1 MEPIVIVTK
10 KTKASKKLI
19 KLLSDKLNFI
29 EINNEDEIE
38 SRLHEI
44 NPSWVFFTH
53 WSKIVPE
60 SIFNTFRCVV
70 MHTSNLPKDRGGS
83 PLQNQIVKGVL
94 FSQINA
100 IEMKSSIDSGKIY
113 CSKEISLQGSLN
125 DIIGMLTVACVDLI
139 IECVENNPTP
149 VNQKG
154 TPTINKRKLD
164 NHLKL
169 NCTLEHV
176 YDQIR
181 MLDGDDYPRTH
192 LDIEGFR
199 FEFSRACLSEESI
212 LTDVKI
218 FKIDE

>member
-1 MEPIVIVTK
+1 MSKILILEAHPDDETIGCGGTIRKFHEEGHHIELLTFTDGESARGENKINRNKVTK
-10 KTKASKKLI
+10 DVAQILGINRHNYADFPDNAMDQVSFLDVVK
-19 KLLSDKLNFI
+19 FI
-29 EINNEDEIE
+29 EEHVDYYPDII
-38 SRLHEI
+38 
-44 NPSWVFFTH
+44 FTH
-53 WSKIVPE
+53 
-60 SIFNTFRCVV
+60 
-70 MHTSNLPKDRGGS
+70 
-83 PLQNQIVKGVL
+83 
-94 FSQINA
+94 
-100 IEMKSSIDSGKIY
+100 
-113 CSKEISLQGSLN
+113 SLN
-125 DIIGMLTVACVDLI
+125 DLI